1 MRKETLVF
9 LTSLAIIFIIG
20 YVNMT
25 MMPENVFNDE
35 DYAQVEEGLQS
46 DVIDNDITQIV
57 GDETDNNGGIELVE
71 VLEQTDKT
79 DITVNPSTDVPTLAE
94 IEDMVKGVHEE
105 ASEEPADVATTDE
118 PGDVATTEDP
128 VEEASAEEEAAV
140 AEVVEE
146 EPDYVILGDI
156 TNILENDSVVANA
169 NGVLDML
176 NSSFSNF
183 KLNKEKGNQD
193 VIDHLEKSISN
204 ESISADTKNQFEA
217 LLLNKTELVEAEQN
231 IEIMLQTKGYNET
244 VVIVDD
250 EMVKVV
256 TNETIEQADATKI
269 LDVIVSETNYEPAQ
283 IKIVKFDNIDL

>member
-146 EPDYVILGDI
+146 EQDYVILGDI

>member
-1 MRKETLVF
+1 MIMRKETLVF

-46 DVIDNDITQIV
+46 DVIDNEITQIV

-79 DITVNPSTDVPTLAE
+79 DIAVNPSADVPTLAE
-94 IEDMVKGVHEE
+94 IEDMVKGVHDE
-105 ASEEPADVATTDE
+105 ASEEPADVATTEE
-118 PGDVATTEDP
+118 PA
-128 VEEASAEEEAAV
+128 EEASAEEEAAV

-156 TNILENDSVVANA
+156 TNILEDDSVVANA
-169 NGVLDML
+169 NGVIDML

-193 VIDHLEKSISN
+193 VIDHLEKSLSN

-256 TNETIEQADATKI
+256 TNDTIEQADATKI

>member
-35 DYAQVEEGLQS
+35 DYAQVEEDLQA
-46 DVIDNDITQIV
+46 DVIDNDVTQIV
-57 GDETDNNGGIELVE
+57 GDETDNNGGIDLVE

-79 DITVNPSTDVPTLAE
+79 DIAVNSPTDVPTLAE

-105 ASEEPADVATTDE
+105 ASEEPADVAATDE
-118 PGDVATTEDP
+118 P

-156 TNILENDSVVANA
+156 TNILDDDSVVANA
-169 NGVLDML
+169 DGVLDML

-193 VIDHLEKSISN
+193 VIDHLEKSLSN

-256 TNETIEQADATKI
+256 TNDTIEQADATKI

>member
-1 MRKETLVF
+1 MIMRKETLVF

-35 DYAQVEEGLQS
+35 DYAQVEEDLQA

-57 GDETDNNGGIELVE
+57 GDETDKNGGIELVE

-79 DITVNPSTDVPTLAE
+79 DIAVNSPTDVPTLAE
-94 IEDMVKGVHEE
+94 IEDMVKGVHDE
-105 ASEEPADVATTDE
+105 ASEEPAEVAADE
-118 PGDVATTEDP
+118 PA
-128 VEEASAEEEAAV
+128 EEASAEEEAAV

-156 TNILENDSVVANA
+156 TNILEDKSVVANA
-169 NGVLDML
+169 DGVLDML

-204 ESISADTKNQFEA
+204 ETISADTKNQFEA
-217 LLLNKTELVEAEQN
+217 LLLNKSEYVEAEKN
-231 IEIMLQTKGYNET
+231 IELMLQTKGYNET

-256 TNETIEQADATKI
+256 SNDTIEQADATKI

>member
-1 MRKETLVF
+1 MIMRKETLVF

-79 DITVNPSTDVPTLAE
+79 DIAVNPSTDVPTLAE
-94 IEDMVKGVHEE
+94 IEDMVKGVHDE
-105 ASEEPADVATTDE
+105 ASEEPADVATTE
-118 PGDVATTEDP
+118 EP

-193 VIDHLEKSISN
+193 VIDHLEKSLSN